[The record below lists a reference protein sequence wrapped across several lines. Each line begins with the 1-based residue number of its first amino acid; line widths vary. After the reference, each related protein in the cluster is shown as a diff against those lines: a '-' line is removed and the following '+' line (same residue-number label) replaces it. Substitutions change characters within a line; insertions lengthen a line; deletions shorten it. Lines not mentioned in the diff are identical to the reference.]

1 MLSSS
6 SRWKDKHPDL
16 VCMWLLGNEIM
27 KISKQGRR
35 LQSNT
40 DNIITIIETKDKT
53 PQPHKQL
60 HTTHYRSQVRGV
72 VLEMAQNLGTY

>member
-1 MLSSS
+1 
-6 SRWKDKHPDL
+6 
-16 VCMWLLGNEIM
+16 M